1 MQNDEQ
7 TGNYEE
13 CMSKD
18 KQNFKRNQEN
28 EFTNTKDGQAS
39 RQTSSQMIE
48 MLTRGRHAEQDNAD
62 RQTDKET
69 DQQDIQTD
77 QYAD

>member
-1 MQNDEQ
+1 MQNDVQ

-18 KQNFKRNQEN
+18 KQNFKRNPEK

-39 RQTSSQMIE
+39 RQTSS
-48 MLTRGRHAEQDNAD
+48 
-62 RQTDKET
+62 
-69 DQQDIQTD
+69 
-77 QYAD
+77 